1 MQLKVDKNVPYIT
14 IPCQQDQYEAGY
26 HFTTTSV
33 CGEASVYMV
42 LSGAG
47 RSTGGREK
55 GHCSGCLHITELQD
69 MGDESTS

>member
-1 MQLKVDKNVPYIT
+1 MCHISQFRVSKINTRQDIT
-14 IPCQQDQYEAGY
+14 SLLP
-26 HFTTTSV
+26 SV

-42 LSGAG
+42 LSGVG